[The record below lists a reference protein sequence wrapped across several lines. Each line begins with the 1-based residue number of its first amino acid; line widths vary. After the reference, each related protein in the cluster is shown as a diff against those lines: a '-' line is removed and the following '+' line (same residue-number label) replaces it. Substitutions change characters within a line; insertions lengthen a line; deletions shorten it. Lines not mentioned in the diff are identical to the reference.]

1 MHTVLPQ
8 SLFSDIFF
16 KIWTSATQFTPL
28 DYDSKWG
35 KEVWHNLLEL
45 DFTFSPSGEICWNF
59 LNSNNNEKNKQWK
72 LTKQNKVLCTNTW
85 SSKEKN
91 DYRLYQSVYAK

>member
-1 MHTVLPQ
+1 MDTVLPQ

-28 DYDSKWG
+28 DYDGKWG

-91 DYRLYQSVYAK
+91 DYWLYQSVYAK